1 VRQCSRLIGALLLA
15 ALAADVAGAEPD
27 EVVDLP
33 PGRAFPAIDE
43 LRIGAMEPVDGPH
56 QDKNGPTIL
65 ISNSC
70 LVGLARNIKMHY
82 GIISFGHGCIS
93 AVPSA
98 PMAAQTLPMQV

>member
-1 VRQCSRLIGALLLA
+1 M
-15 ALAADVAGAEPD
+15 ADYFKHESD

-33 PGRAFPAIDE
+33 PGWAFPAIDE
-43 LRIGAMEPVDGPH
+43 FRIGAMEPVDGPA
-56 QDKNGPTIL
+56 KIKTAPPIS

-70 LVGLARNIKMHY
+70 LVGSARNTKMHY

-93 AVPSA
+93 GVPSA